1 MRKKILVLQKKL
13 FSSGFYNIFFSSVL
27 NKIVNFA
34 YGIALVRVISKS
46 DYGVYS
52 YANNIYS
59 YFALL
64 LGLGISSAL
73 LQICSEDGD
82 DLKRKTIHFKFCF
95 SFSIYTNF
103 LLSMAIIIFAIGVP
117 LSISGSNKLLIIM
130 GLFPVFTQFT
140 PLYSNWLRSNFK
152 NEEYAYLNVFNTLAI
167 SVLSIFGAFLYG
179 SIGLIIGRY
188 LAALITVWFSI
199 FILKCPFPHVL
210 GPKGLF
216 RQNDF
221 KYIVSIGMTLCI
233 TEAVIQIIALIG
245 VSILGIYVPNN
256 ETIAAYK
263 TATVLPTALAFISN
277 AVLIYVYPYFAKN
290 NKDYKW
296 TRKYYIYTLIGI
308 TIISFIITFICIGL
322 SRPIIILLFS
332 EQYLD
337 SIKPFSI
344 LMISF
349 LCNSVLRIP
358 ANNLIITQRKLKFNF
373 IVSIIGAL
381 ITIVLNV
388 ILIPKFLSDGAAYA
402 QLFSTFGIG
411 IVCTCYYLWII
422 WRNK

>member
-1 MRKKILVLQKKL
+1 MKKKLLLLQKKL

-34 YGIALVRVISKS
+34 YGVVLVRVISKS

-52 YANNIYS
+52 YAYNIYS

-64 LGLGISSAL
+64 LGFGISSAL

-82 DLKRKTIHFKFCF
+82 DLKRKTMHFKFCF

-152 NEEYAYLNVFNTLAI
+152 NDDYANLNVFNTIAI
-167 SVLSIFGAFLYG
+167 AILSIFGAFLYG

-188 LAALITVWFSI
+188 LAAVVTVGFSI

-210 GPKGLF
+210 RPKVFFG
-216 RQNDF
+216 QYDF
-221 KYIVSIGMTLCI
+221 KYIASIGMTLCI
-233 TEAVIQIIALIG
+233 TEAVTQIIALIG
-245 VSILGIYVPNN
+245 VSILGVYVPNN
-256 ETIAAYK
+256 EAIAAYK

-277 AVLIYVYPYFAKN
+277 AILIYVYPYFAKN
-290 NKDYKW
+290 NKDYRW

-308 TIISFIITFICIGL
+308 SIVSFIITLVCILL
-322 SRPIIILLFS
+322 SKPIIVLLFGA
-332 EQYLD
+332 QYLD
-337 SIKPFSI
+337 SVRPFCI
-344 LMISF
+344 LMVSF
-349 LCNSVLRIP
+349 FCNSVLRIP
-358 ANNLIITQRKLKFNF
+358 ANNLVITQHKLKFSF
-373 IVSIIGAL
+373 IVSVIGAL
-381 ITIVLNV
+381 ITIVLNLV
-388 ILIPKFLSDGAAYA
+388 LISKFMSDGAAYA
-402 QLFSTFGIG
+402 QLFSTCGIG
-411 IVCTCYYLWII
+411 LVCTCYYLLII
-422 WRNK
+422 WRK